1 MSEKGHPLP
10 KFGEWDVND
19 PASAEGFTVIFNKAR
34 DEKKTGGK
42 PESPKK
48 VDPPIKHGVDP
59 GKPQPVKKM
68 VLLHPKPGCRILMR
82 FCSSKSFHGRVCSCV
97 TSPTVYLKK
106 YRSFSA
112 VACPAGIC
120 FCAVIFELL
129 WGKAEKKGKNENLLY
144 LYVLIL
150 WVIIRSQAIFLS
162 LPSLLYYGL

>member
-1 MSEKGHPLP
+1 
-10 KFGEWDVND
+10 
-19 PASAEGFTVIFNKAR
+19 
-34 DEKKTGGK
+34 
-42 PESPKK
+42 
-48 VDPPIKHGVDP
+48 
-59 GKPQPVKKM
+59 M

-162 LPSLLYYGL
+162 LPSLLYYGLQSFCLWHIFFMLIVLMNWLCLWTSSSFLHKKIIE